1 MAHREVETTFP
12 GEEWG
17 SSYVDEPQ
25 AMMTL
30 MQPAPE
36 LTTGMA
42 MVINHEDESA
52 TTSPPLG
59 QFGRGNA

>member
-1 MAHREVETTFP
+1 MAHREIDTAFP

-25 AMMTL
+25 GMVAM
-30 MQPAPE
+30 MQPANE
-36 LTTGMA
+36 LTTSLA
-42 MVINHEDESA
+42 MVVDHEDES
-52 TTSPPLG
+52 TTIRPPLG